1 MVGANEPPDLLD
13 LAKATRLLWNAQSQM
28 NQLVEDLASA
38 RVIKEMHSERCKQS
52 LARAMSRAGEV
63 SAAKAE
69 MLARCDPI
77 YSEEIHQLQQNLETA
92 EKTLGKWIWLQSQI
106 DSLRTL
112 ISAAKATYER
122 S

>member
-1 MVGANEPPDLLD
+1 MVETDPPDICD
-13 LAKATRLLWNAQSQM
+13 LAKSARLLWNAQQQM
-28 NQLVEDLASA
+28 NVMVEDLASA

-77 YSEEIHQLQQNLETA
+77 YSEEIHSLQKNLETA
-92 EKTLGKWIWLQSQI
+92 EKTLGRWIWLQSQI